1 MGKLE
6 KERRK
11 LMKRNKQLDITDHEI
26 WKDRN
31 IKPEAK
37 EIYAY
42 LYSEGFDKTI
52 SNINI
57 GRVQKE
63 VKSIKNIA
71 FRKNLQQLEKYKY
84 IKFREYDNGL
94 YEYTI
99 C

>member
-1 MGKLE
+1 M
-6 KERRK
+6 RR
-11 LMKRNKQLDITDHEI
+11 LRHLDITDHEI

-31 IKPEAK
+31 IKSEAK
-37 EIYAY
+37 EIFAY
-42 LYSEGFDKTI
+42 LYSEGFDKTL

-63 VKSIKNIA
+63 IKSIRNIA
-71 FRKNLQQLEKYKY
+71 FRKNLQQLEQYNY

>member
-1 MGKLE
+1 M
-6 KERRK
+6 RK
-11 LMKRNKQLDITDHEI
+11 RQLDLTNHRI

-37 EIYAY
+37 DVYVY
-42 LYSEGFDKTI
+42 LYSEGFDKVFT
-52 SNINI
+52 NINI

-63 VKSIKNIA
+63 FKSIKNVA
-71 FRKNLQQLEKYKY
+71 FRKNLKLLEKNNY
-84 IKFREYDNGL
+84 IKFKEYDKGL

>member
-1 MGKLE
+1 
-6 KERRK
+6 
-11 LMKRNKQLDITDHEI
+11 MKKRKQLDLTNHKI
-26 WKDRN
+26 WKDKN

-42 LYSEGFDKTI
+42 LYSEGFDRTI

-71 FRKNLQQLEKYKY
+71 FRKNMQLLEKYNY
-84 IKFREYDNGL
+84 IKFREYDIGL

>member
-1 MGKLE
+1 
-6 KERRK
+6 
-11 LMKRNKQLDITDHEI
+11 MKKRKQLDLTNHKI

-42 LYSEGFDKTI
+42 LHSEGFDRTI

-71 FRKNLQQLEKYKY
+71 FRKNMQLLEKYNY
-84 IKFREYDNGL
+84 IKFREYDIGL

>member
-1 MGKLE
+1 
-6 KERRK
+6 
-11 LMKRNKQLDITDHEI
+11 MKKRKQLDLTNHKI

-42 LYSEGFDKTI
+42 LYSEGFDRTI

-63 VKSIKNIA
+63 DKSIKNIA
-71 FRKNLQQLEKYKY
+71 FRKNMQLLEKYNY
-84 IKFREYDNGL
+84 IKFREYDIGL

>member
-1 MGKLE
+1 M
-6 KERRK
+6 R
-11 LMKRNKQLDITDHEI
+11 MKKHLDITDHEI

-37 EIYAY
+37 EIFAY

-63 VKSIKNIA
+63 VKSIRNIA
-71 FRKNLQQLEKYKY
+71 FRKNLQQLEKYNY
-84 IKFREYDNGL
+84 IKFREYDKGL

>member
-1 MGKLE
+1 
-6 KERRK
+6 
-11 LMKRNKQLDITDHEI
+11 MKKRKQLDLTNHKI

-63 VKSIKNIA
+63 VKSIKYIA
-71 FRKNLQQLEKYKY
+71 CRKNMQLLEKYNY
-84 IKFREYDNGL
+84 IKFREYDIGL

>member
-1 MGKLE
+1 M
-6 KERRK
+6 RRK
-11 LMKRNKQLDITDHEI
+11 MQLDITNHKI
-26 WKDRN
+26 WKDKC

-37 EIYAY
+37 EIYSY
-42 LYSEGFDKTI
+42 LYSEGFNKTI

-63 VKSIKNIA
+63 IKSIKNIA
-71 FRKNLQQLEKYKY
+71 FRKNLQQLEKYNY
-84 IKFREYDNGL
+84 IKFREYDKGL

>member
-1 MGKLE
+1 
-6 KERRK
+6 
-11 LMKRNKQLDITDHEI
+11 MKKRKQLDLTNHKI

-42 LYSEGFDKTI
+42 LYSEGFDRTI

-71 FRKNLQQLEKYKY
+71 FRKNMQLLEKYNY
-84 IKFREYDNGL
+84 IKFREYDIGL

-99 C
+99 CKS

>member
-1 MGKLE
+1 
-6 KERRK
+6 
-11 LMKRNKQLDITDHEI
+11 MKKRKQLDLTNHKI

-71 FRKNLQQLEKYKY
+71 FRKNMKLLEKYNY
-84 IKFREYDNGL
+84 IKFREYDIGL

>member
-1 MGKLE
+1 
-6 KERRK
+6 
-11 LMKRNKQLDITDHEI
+11 MKKRKQLDLTNHKI

-37 EIYAY
+37 EIYAC

-71 FRKNLQQLEKYKY
+71 FRKNMQLLEKYNY
-84 IKFREYDNGL
+84 IKFREYDIGL

>member
-1 MGKLE
+1 MRSLKHIDLLNH
-6 KERRK
+6 K
-11 LMKRNKQLDITDHEI
+11 I
-26 WKDRN
+26 WKDKN

-42 LYSEGFDKTI
+42 LYSQGFDKTI
-52 SNINI
+52 TNINI

-71 FRKNLQQLEKYKY
+71 FRKNLQQLEKFHY
-84 IKFREYDNGL
+84 IKFREYDIGL
-94 YEYTI
+94 YEFII

>member
-1 MGKLE
+1 
-6 KERRK
+6 
-11 LMKRNKQLDITDHEI
+11 MKKRKQLDLTNHKI

-63 VKSIKNIA
+63 VKRIKNIA
-71 FRKNLQQLEKYKY
+71 FRKNMQLLEKYNY
-84 IKFREYDNGL
+84 IKFREYDIGL

>member
-1 MGKLE
+1 
-6 KERRK
+6 
-11 LMKRNKQLDITDHEI
+11 MKKRKQLDLTNHKI

-42 LYSEGFDKTI
+42 LYSEGFDRTI

-71 FRKNLQQLEKYKY
+71 FRKNMQLLEKYNY
-84 IKFREYDNGL
+84 IKFREYDIGL